1 MRKLTQS
8 DQTWKRLILTVF
20 VTGLTLAATACQ
32 QQEPA
37 ESTEAVQPAP
47 PKPPLVVM
55 YAFSEEGSKL
65 REAIRV
71 DHDTVWAGRRVEYG
85 WLVRPVV
92 LAASGVGMTNAAA
105 TTQYL
110 IDTYH
115 PSGIVFT
122 GICGS
127 LDTALKIGDIAI
139 PDLWIT
145 HDFGYWGKDGFVT
158 DSMPVGELESNSFAN
173 MMEMTVDSAMYRQL
187 CDAADRIDFRFK
199 MVDQRLPVV
208 HTGGIGVS
216 GDAFI
221 DSKSKRKQLHKDF
234 NAQIVDME
242 SAAVVQTAH
251 ANGVPV
257 VVIRSCS
264 DLAGG
269 SGSETASKQLEEF
282 FKVAADNSAMVV
294 KDFIENPE

>member
-1 MRKLTQS
+1 MRTSTQF
-8 DQTWKRLILTVF
+8 DRLANRLFLTVLMAVLPLGIF
-20 VTGLTLAATACQ
+20 SCQ
-32 QQEPA
+32 PQEPEEQA
-37 ESTEAVQPAP
+37 EAVKPAP
-47 PKPPLVVM
+47 PPLVVM
-55 YAFSEEGSKL
+55 YAFDDEGVKL
-65 REAIRV
+65 RDVIRV
-71 DHDTVWAGRRVEYG
+71 DFDTVWAGRRVEYG

-105 TTQYL
+105 TTQHL
-110 IDTYH
+110 IDIYH

-127 LDTALKIGDIAI
+127 LDTALRIGDIAI
-139 PDLWIT
+139 PAKWIT

-158 DSMPVGELESNSFAN
+158 DSMPVGDLQSASFAN
-173 MMEMTVDSAMYRQL
+173 MMELSVDTAMYRQL
-187 CDAADRIDFRFK
+187 CEASDRIDFRFK
-199 MVDQRLPVV
+199 MVDRRLPVV

-242 SAAVVQTAH
+242 SAAVVQTTH

-282 FKVAADNSAMVV
+282 FKVAAANSALVV
-294 KDFIENPE
+294 KDFLENPE